1 LGDARPIPSFEGSPA
16 RALEIV
22 AVAGL
27 GLNLSPLPNRT
38 TSAFNFR
45 RHQTLIAY
53 RRPDEPRRKGVISRS
68 SVNLFMCTGG
78 AYRPFLHDRHF
89 NAARPKPLTAKPASR
104 VARRVR
110 IFQQFRWFV
119 IGSLQRREPRVDVFA
134 SLIVGVYSYRFC
146 GRPSRWPLMAVRSSS
161 VNFAHFSLTI
171 PLTSIQFLSTLFR
184 SMAEFSGCGN
194 LATPQ
199 VRSGPSG
206 RLIPSQV
213 AHPVTGCCGPMVAF
227 LEPSRSFN
235 GTKCQLTELPS

>member
-89 NAARPKPLTAKPASR
+89 SAASSFQIGVSRGRRIASSGMLAR
-104 VARRVR
+104 V
-110 IFQQFRWFV
+110 
-119 IGSLQRREPRVDVFA
+119 LQRWH
-134 SLIVGVYSYRFC
+134 ST
-146 GRPSRWPLMAVRSSS
+146 SSQ
-161 VNFAHFSLTI
+161 
-171 PLTSIQFLSTLFR
+171 P
-184 SMAEFSGCGN
+184 
-194 LATPQ
+194 
-199 VRSGPSG
+199 
-206 RLIPSQV
+206 
-213 AHPVTGCCGPMVAF
+213 
-227 LEPSRSFN
+227 
-235 GTKCQLTELPS
+235 